1 MDLPDC
7 MLVVRAEVAVEVE
20 SAWNRW
26 YNEVHLP
33 EITACPGF
41 ISSRRYKAES
51 AQGRHYIALYALER
65 PEALESAEFAARRGW
80 AEFTPHVSATV
91 EVCGAI
97 PGGSQP

>member
-7 MLVVRAEVAVEVE
+7 MLVVRAQVAVEVE

-41 ISSRRYKAES
+41 IASRRYKAES
-51 AQGRHYIALYALER
+51 AGGRRYIALYALER

-80 AEFTPHVSATV
+80 AEFKPHVSATV
-91 EVCGAI
+91 EVYGAI
-97 PGGSQP
+97 PGGCQP